1 MSLNAKTVPKGG
13 GGNKQPL
20 LDIGT
25 YPARVVRI
33 IDLGL
38 QPQRPFKGKDKP
50 PAHEVQMTYELLDA
64 FMVDEDG
71 KEQEDKPRWVHE
83 TFPLHNLSADLAK
96 STKRYMALD
105 PDMDFDGDFTKL
117 IGIPCNVTIVH
128 GQGKGANAGKTYENI
143 GSVTAM
149 REKDAKRAP
158 ELVNEGQVF
167 TLDDP
172 DMEVFGGLPDWL
184 QDKIKGN
191 LEFGGSLL
199 DARLQGAD
207 PKKAAKAVEDE
218 EADDEDEEKEV
229 W

>member
-1 MSLNAKTVPKGG
+1 MSLNAKSVPRGG

-38 QPQRPFKGKDKP
+38 QNQRAFKGKEKP
-50 PAHEVQMTYELLDA
+50 PAHEVNMTYELLDA
-64 FMVDEDG
+64 FMVDEEG
-71 KEQEDKPRWVHE
+71 NEQEDKPRWVHE

-105 PDMDFDGDFTKL
+105 PNMDFDGDFTKL
-117 IGIPCNVTIVH
+117 IGVPCNVTIVH
-128 GQGKGANAGKTYENI
+128 GQGKGQNAGKVYENI
-143 GSVTAM
+143 GSVTGM

-158 ELVNEGQVF
+158 ELVNEGF
-167 TLDDP
+167 AFALDNP
-172 DMEVFGGLPDWL
+172 DLERFNSFPQWL

-191 LEFGGSLL
+191 LEFGGSKLEALL
-199 DARLQGAD
+199 AG
-207 PKKAAKAVEDE
+207 KSVEESGDNG
-218 EADDEDEEKEV
+218 DDEDKEV

>member
-1 MSLNAKTVPKGG
+1 MSLNAKTVPISGG
-13 GGNKQPL
+13 KKLPL

-33 IDLGL
+33 VDLGL
-38 QPQRPFKGKDKP
+38 QNQRPYKGQEKP
-50 PAHEVQMTYELLDA
+50 PAHEVMISYELLDA
-64 FMVDEDG
+64 FMVDDDG
-71 KEQEDKPRWVHE
+71 NDIEDKPRWVSE
-83 TFPLHNLSADLAK
+83 TFPLHNLSAELAK

-117 IGIPCNVTIVH
+117 IGTPCNVTIVH
-128 GQGKGANAGKTYENI
+128 NQGKGANAGKTYENI

-158 ELVNEGQVF
+158 ELVNEGAVF

-172 DMEVFGGLPDWL
+172 DMEVFNKFPQWL
-184 QDKIKGN
+184 QDKIKSN
-191 LEFGGSLL
+191 LEFGGSKLEMAL
-199 DARLQGAD
+199 NGATPD
-207 PKKAAKAVEDE
+207 DTDE
-218 EADDEDEEKEV
+218 EDKP